1 MRKAF
6 LSTKWQSL
14 KEKLADIDQNPN
26 YQNKNRNKLLLMGVL
41 IFCVGMVYLW
51 QINGMAT
58 RGYQI
63 RELEDKAAEL
73 KDANQKLQIEITQL
87 RSTSRLEEKVAKLNM
102 VEVSRIEY
110 LQANGSTVA
119 MNR

>member
-1 MRKAF
+1 MRKAL

-14 KEKLADIDQNPN
+14 KERLVDIENNPN
-26 YQNKNRNKLLLMGVL
+26 YQNKNRNKLVIMGVL
-41 IFCVGMVYLW
+41 VFCCGMIYLW
-51 QINGMAT
+51 QINGLAT

-63 RELEDKAAEL
+63 KELEEKAAEL
-73 KDANQKLQIEITQL
+73 KDTNQKLQIQITQL
-87 RSTSRLEEKVAKLNM
+87 RSTSRLEEKVAQLNM